1 MRIAFFND
9 ASLHQTNG
17 VAVTI
22 VGMAKELANR
32 GHRIYIFTP
41 KHQKEK
47 ELYHPN
53 VIMKYCPAIPAFFN
67 RDFGL
72 TLPFDTRILN
82 LIKDEK
88 IELIHL
94 HTPLILGLQAIVI
107 AKLLRL
113 PLVGTYHTFFAHS
126 EYLKRV
132 GLNNRLVEKIAWK
145 VSNLYY
151 NQCDLITCPSEGAK
165 EELLAHKCR
174 KVITV
179 IPYGVDGS
187 IFDNSKSS
195 GIREKFGRKNTLLLS
210 VSRIAPEKNVLSL
223 IKCFSLVLKKI
234 SNAKLI
240 LIGGGPLLNKAREI
254 TRELGIENRVVIT
267 GQIEHDK
274 LAKSGIFGA
283 CNLFVLASRTETG
296 PLAVLEAQAN
306 GLVCVVAKG
315 KGMKLVED
323 GVNGYIADPNDKQ
336 AFANAIV
343 RLLTNRREYVR
354 MKKATLHNI
363 KKYEFA
369 HVIDLWEKTY
379 AKLIKVKKKSISDPS
394 SAF

>member
-1 MRIAFFND
+1 M
-9 ASLHQTNG
+9 
-17 VAVTI
+17 
-22 VGMAKELANR
+22 
-32 GHRIYIFTP
+32 
-41 KHQKEK
+41 
-47 ELYHPN
+47 
-53 VIMKYCPAIPAFFN
+53 
-67 RDFGL
+67 
-72 TLPFDTRILN
+72 
-82 LIKDEK
+82 
-88 IELIHL
+88 
-94 HTPLILGLQAIVI
+94 
-107 AKLLRL
+107 
-113 PLVGTYHTFFAHS
+113 
-126 EYLKRV
+126 
-132 GLNNRLVEKIAWK
+132 
-145 VSNLYY
+145 
-151 NQCDLITCPSEGAK
+151 
-165 EELLAHKCR
+165 
-174 KVITV
+174 
-179 IPYGVDGS
+179 
-187 IFDNSKSS
+187 
-195 GIREKFGRKNTLLLS
+195 
-210 VSRIAPEKNVLSL
+210 
-223 IKCFSLVLKKI
+223 
-234 SNAKLI
+234 
-240 LIGGGPLLNKAREI
+240 LNKAREI